1 MWWKLQLTPRSM
13 SNVVYYSLHV
23 GITTIL
29 KMFREIQIIAQ
40 DYDKVHHTRGT
51 ERTKIVQIWE
61 EMEKIC
67 VPCKPREPYHHKS
80 Q

>member
-1 MWWKLQLTPRSM
+1 
-13 SNVVYYSLHV
+13 
-23 GITTIL
+23 
-29 KMFREIQIIAQ
+29 MFREIQIIAQ

-80 Q
+80 QQYNDLNYGKSYGSASNEILIRMREF